1 MSLLLL
7 RAAAEARKAKLRGR
21 WGVHKILYLVPK
33 QEQHSLEWWQRWLAD
48 HWEEG
53 G

>member
-1 MSLLLL
+1 MTLLL
-7 RAAAEARKAKLRGR
+7 RAAAAKPKRRGR

-33 QEQHSLEWWQRWLAD
+33 QEQHSLEWWQRWLAA